1 MKSNLKPLS
10 GADRAGSRLAPFA
23 LVLACVAPT
32 LALAQPAG
40 QTTFNTAEQACAAL
54 VAAAAS
60 NDEHALNA
68 ILGPEGTRV
77 VSSGDEVEDAASRA
91 TFVKE
96 YQASHHLAPGP
107 GGSTI
112 LFVGSGHWPTPIP
125 LLERNA
131 SWSFD
136 TEAGKQEILY
146 RRIGQNEMA
155 TIRVCRERVASALA
169 LGYPKGGA
177 GLEPPFYGY
186 RYRTLVASRASAR
199 GQRDQGP
206 RTFAFVAYP
215 AVYRSSGVMTFI
227 VDQDG
232 IVYER
237 DQGPKTVRLAKARK
251 TFRPHPGWERA
262 EALPEAAPAGPAF

>member
-1 MKSNLKPLS
+1 MPIMDSP
-10 GADRAGSRLAPFA
+10 GGGDRAGSRLARWA
-23 LVLACVAPT
+23 LALAWVAPT

-40 QTTFNTAEQACAAL
+40 QKTFNTAEQACAAL

-60 NDEHALNA
+60 NDEQALKA

-77 VSSGDEVEDAASRA
+77 VSSGDEAEDAVSRA
-91 TFVKE
+91 RFVQE
-96 YQASHHLAPGP
+96 YQASHGTGPGP
-107 GGSTI
+107 GGSTV
-112 LFVGSGHWPTPIP
+112 LFVGTGHWPTPIP

-131 SWSFD
+131 SWYFD

-155 TIRVCRERVASALA
+155 TIRACRERVASVLA
-169 LGYPKGGA
+169 RGYPKAGA
-177 GLEPPFYGY
+177 AQEPPAFGY
-186 RYRTLVASRASAR
+186 RFRTLSASPE
-199 GQRDQGP
+199 GKGP
-206 RTFAFVAYP
+206 KTFAFVAYP

-237 DQGPKTVRLAKARK
+237 DQGTRTVRLAKAMK
-251 TFRPHPGWERA
+251 AFKPHPGWEQA